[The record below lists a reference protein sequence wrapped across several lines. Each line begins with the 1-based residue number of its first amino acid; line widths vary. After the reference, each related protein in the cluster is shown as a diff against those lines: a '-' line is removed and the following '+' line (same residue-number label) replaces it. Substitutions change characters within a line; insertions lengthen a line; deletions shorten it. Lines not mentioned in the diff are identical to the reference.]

1 MKPSPAVDTARTV
14 VLIIFAAAVLLPFAS
29 VILSALHPAGSAVG
43 GLALPPQLAFENFA
57 TAWEKGRFS
66 QLMGSSLLVAL
77 CVVPLTIA
85 FSTLA
90 GFALAVLR
98 PRGSRW
104 ISVAFILGL
113 TLPTELVVV
122 ALYYN
127 LSAMGLVNT
136 HVGVILAEIAL
147 FLPFGVYWM
156 QTHFA
161 SLPRELVE
169 SARIDGARDLIVLL
183 RILLPISGPA
193 LTTIAVLFFMWSW
206 NQFLLIIV
214 LIQDPSRRTAPAGL
228 GYFVGEHSTDVPLL
242 AAASILVTIPIVIV
256 YLVFQRSFVSGI
268 TQGAIKG

>member
-1 MKPSPAVDTARTV
+1 MKPSPVAESARTV
-14 VLIIFAAAVLLPFAS
+14 VLVVFAAAVLLPFVS
-29 VILSALHPAGSAVG
+29 IILAALHPAGSVVG
-43 GLALPPQLAFENFA
+43 GLSVPTEFAFDNFVS
-57 TAWEKGRFS
+57 AWEKGRFS
-66 QLMGSSLLVAL
+66 NLMLASLVVAV

-98 PRGSRW
+98 PAGSKW
-104 ISVAFILGL
+104 MSLAFVLGL

-127 LSAMGLVNT
+127 LSSLGIINT
-136 HVGVILAEIAL
+136 HLGVILAEIAL

-161 SLPRELVE
+161 AVPRELVE
-169 SARIDGARDLIVLL
+169 SARMDGARDFFVLL
-183 RILLPISGPA
+183 KILLPISGPA
-193 LTTIAVLFFMWSW
+193 ITTIAVLFFMWSW

-214 LIQDPSRRTAPAGL
+214 LIQNPLLRTAPAGL

-242 AAASILVTIPIVIV
+242 AAASLIVTIPIVIV

-268 TQGAIKG
+268 TQGAVKG

>member
-1 MKPSPAVDTARTV
+1 MRPSPLVESARTV
-14 VLIIFAAAVLLPFAS
+14 LLVVFAAAVLLPFLS
-29 VILSALHPAGSAVG
+29 VVLAALHPGGSVVG
-43 GLALPPQLAFENFA
+43 GLSWPSTFAFENFA
-57 TAWEKGRFS
+57 AAWEKGRFS
-66 QLMGSSLLVAL
+66 HLMTSSLVVAL
-77 CVVPLTIA
+77 SVVPLA
-85 FSTLA
+85 VGLSTLA

-98 PRGSRW
+98 PAGSRW
-104 ISVAFILGL
+104 ISLAFVLGL
-113 TLPTELVVV
+113 TLPTELVIV

-127 LSAMGLVNT
+127 LSGIGLANN
-136 HVGVILAEIAL
+136 HLGVILAETAL

-161 SLPRELVE
+161 SIPRELVE
-169 SARIDGARDLIVLL
+169 SARMDGARDFLVLV

-214 LIQDPSRRTAPAGL
+214 LIQDPTRRTAPAGL

-242 AAASILVTIPIVIV
+242 AAASLLVTIPIVIV
-256 YLVFQRSFVSGI
+256 YLVFQRSFVAGI